1 MNWMRLKTNKKMCGW
16 AWAGLGPGFSFQ
28 SNGRPKHGNE
38 RKRKEGWMKK
48 RLRISLRFFD
58 LEASDEKKKKC
69 ALSSQIEKEMS
80 ICWL

>member
-1 MNWMRLKTNKKMCGW
+1 VVGRGQDLVLDSVSKVTAGQNMVTKRNGW
-16 AWAGLGPGFSFQ
+16 LD
-28 SNGRPKHGNE
+28 
-38 RKRKEGWMKK
+38 GWKK